1 MGGLYPSDD
10 CEVSLGETPFSGHLF
25 RRRRSRNFHPAK
37 IVSIHEAFYTSIQV
51 NNAVS

>member
-25 RRRRSRNFHPAK
+25 RRPPQELSPR
-37 IVSIHEAFYTSIQV
+37 
-51 NNAVS
+51 